1 MRVGTRTSPHDP
13 PRLSNAFIKAGGDVL
28 VCGWRAAW
36 NTSAIRLKHR
46 VDDLASKLRPR
57 ARVIFM
63 NSHARDEVARALAA
77 CGYTRRPA
85 DDGASATTEAEYV
98 TSAGVVI
105 VHVVG
110 DATSPRDLEPLV
122 VGAPARATGRA
133 MRFALCVR
141 ARAWLGGAERSLSPC
156 SLAMCARP
164 SRTHAPLRLRPTP
177 CSRRRSVCAGNHTN
191 HGLPDTTSEVR

>member
-1 MRVGTRTSPHDP
+1 MGSALTSASSAPASASW
-13 PRLSNAFIKAGGDVL
+13 PRHVCAT

-77 CGYTRRPA
+77 CGYPRRPA
-85 DDGASATTEAEYV
+85 DDGARATTEAEYV

-122 VGAPARATGRA
+122 VGAPARATGRS

-141 ARAWLGGAERSLSPC
+141 ARAWVGVGACMCGG
-156 SLAMCARP
+156 
-164 SRTHAPLRLRPTP
+164 
-177 CSRRRSVCAGNHTN
+177 VG
-191 HGLPDTTSEVR
+191 GGVGV